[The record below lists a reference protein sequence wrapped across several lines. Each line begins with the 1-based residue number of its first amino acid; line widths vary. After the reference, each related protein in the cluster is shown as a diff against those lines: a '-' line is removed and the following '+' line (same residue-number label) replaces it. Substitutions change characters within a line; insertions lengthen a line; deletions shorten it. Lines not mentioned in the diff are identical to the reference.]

1 MKSKLYTIFLVNRT
15 QITVCVMF
23 PDECEHSIEEDFR
36 EALAT
41 TGMLEI
47 EGAEGVLE
55 MIPVSNI
62 MRIHCVPMD
71 DEDEEFNQTNLHGG
85 DDDFDEDDE
94 DDYDEYDEGDELDEL
109 DE

>member
-1 MKSKLYTIFLVNRT
+1 MNCKIYTIHLVNRT
-15 QITVCVMF
+15 QLSVCVMF

-55 MIPVSNI
+55 MIPVNNI
-62 MRIHCVPMD
+62 MRIHCVPQEEDSNPCQLYEDDDLD
-71 DEDEEFNQTNLHGG
+71 DEDDVDEH
-85 DDDFDEDDE
+85 DEDDE
-94 DDYDEYDEGDELDEL
+94 
-109 DE
+109 

>member
-1 MKSKLYTIFLVNRT
+1 MNCKIYTIHLVNRT
-15 QITVCVMF
+15 QLSVCVMF

-55 MIPVSNI
+55 MIPVNNI
-62 MRIHCVPMD
+62 MRIHCVPQEDANPCQIYEDDDLD
-71 DEDEEFNQTNLHGG
+71 DEDDVDEL
-85 DDDFDEDDE
+85 DEDDE
-94 DDYDEYDEGDELDEL
+94 
-109 DE
+109 